1 MIQYRIGLFG
11 KREWISVLLEKL
23 IYDKKFNISFICFNN
38 KNEINKIEMINNL
51 NIPQFTIIEFDKKN
65 LKKIKQFNCD
75 YLISVSYLKKFP
87 IQFINNFKNNSLINI
102 HSSLLPKYKGRSIL
116 NWQLINGEKVSGL
129 TSHFINE
136 KIDSGK
142 IIYQIKYLISI
153 NDDYLSLFIKSSSSV
168 YKLLKLTLK
177 TIEKKKFSFK
187 NNSKITKCYRK
198 RIYGDEIF
206 VPNKITFSNLY
217 NFIRALKY
225 PGPFATILIKRRKY
239 RIYSIEKINYKQS
252 DIKNNLIVNDR
263 FIIAKLKDC
272 YCKLFYLD
280 EKN

>member
-23 IYDKKFNISFICFNN
+23 IYDKKFNITFICFNN
-38 KNEINKIEMINNL
+38 KNEINKIEVINNL
-51 NIPQFTIIEFDKKN
+51 NIPQFTIIEFDQKN

-87 IQFINNFKNNSLINI
+87 SQFINNFKYNSLINI

-153 NDDYLSLFIKSSSSV
+153 NDDYLSLFKKSSSSV
-168 YKLLKLTLK
+168 YNLLKLTIK
-177 TIEKKKFSFK
+177 TIEKKNFSLK
-187 NNSKITKCYRK
+187 NNSKIIKCYRK
-198 RIYGDEIF
+198 RIHGDEIF
-206 VPNKITFSNLY
+206 VANKITFSNLY

-225 PGPFATILIKRRKY
+225 PGPFATILIKSRKY

-252 DIKNNLIVNDR
+252 GTKNNLIVNDK

>member
-38 KNEINKIEMINNL
+38 KNEINKIEVINNL
-51 NIPQFTIIEFDKKN
+51 NIPQFTIIEFDQKN

-87 IQFINNFKNNSLINI
+87 SQFINNFKNNSLINI

-153 NDDYLSLFIKSSSSV
+153 NDDYLSLFKKSSSSV

-177 TIEKKKFSFK
+177 TIEKKNFSFK
-187 NNSKITKCYRK
+187 NNTKITKCYRK

-206 VPNKITFSNLY
+206 VPKKITFSNLY

-252 DIKNNLIVNDR
+252 DIKNNLIVNDK

>member
-1 MIQYRIGLFG
+1 MIQYKIGFFG

-38 KNEINKIEMINNL
+38 KNEINKIEVINNL
-51 NIPQFTIIEFDKKN
+51 NIPQFTIIEFDQKN

-87 IQFINNFKNNSLINI
+87 SQFINNFKNNSLINI
-102 HSSLLPKYKGRSIL
+102 HASLLPKYKGRSIL

-153 NDDYLSLFIKSSSSV
+153 NDDYLSLFKKSSSSV

-177 TIEKKKFSFK
+177 TIEKKNFSFK
-187 NNSKITKCYRK
+187 NNTKITKCYRK

-206 VPNKITFSNLY
+206 APKKITFSNLY

-252 DIKNNLIVNDR
+252 DIKNNLFVNDK